1 MKGSRS
7 SKRGAI
13 TIETVENKKK
23 NTKKSKE
30 KTKKSK
36 EMETPDPPQE
46 EENTQNE
53 VEDDTMSH
61 GKFRLNTFFITI
73 KIEMNPST
81 TFLLDLRDKYCN
93 LLDTLLEADKHLILR
108 TADPDHSGKDI
119 IKSEDIPRKMTSM
132 IKYFYTTNKAPKKD
146 KGQIWITARIA
157 TDETFEDIS
166 TATSYDLADENII
179 LMKKRLQAFKT
190 VQPAYFQFVDNRC
203 EPNDIIAQIS
213 KDIENGIVFTL
224 FNKKPWEGY
233 GKSKPTAT
241 NTRKDFLSKCL
252 HIECETKESAQ
263 LMYDIRK
270 WIKSGLALKSFGP
283 HIKIITEL
291 SNQSPTQQV
300 DRTIRMNSHGRRFQA
315 SIDMVELQGL
325 TEPNGKIG
333 MKDSEDIIL
342 QHTIRELILQ
352 HMPSSEPIFLSVSKK
367 WGSPMW
373 QATYIKTRKAEA
385 EDFASCP
392 CAWLH
397 QKVLGTEQKS
407 LFKHFTPESVKEAL
421 ISEWDEATARII
433 TPSEKSAISE
443 EEAVKNIPWLVNIDE
458 LDDDSIE
465 SKITFNDGVH
475 FNFNDEVSV
484 NTTRISGTDSLP
496 SPLTQTE
503 NPRSPIT
510 SVLKSSS
517 STSVTSEMT
526 ADSRIKSLESGMEQI
541 LNFLKTANTA
551 SHSPTAITRKDS
563 EVLPPSSPKGGDG
576 T

>member
-1 MKGSRS
+1 MRGSRN

-13 TIETVENKKK
+13 PIEKTNNKKK
-23 NTKKSKE
+23 NTLKPKE
-30 KTKKSK
+30 KTKNSTD
-36 EMETPDPPQE
+36 MEIDATPE
-46 EENTQNE
+46 EESIHNDGE
-53 VEDDTMSH
+53 SEDTMSH
-61 GKFRLNTFFITI
+61 GNFRLNTFFITL

-81 TFLLDLRDKYCN
+81 TFLLDLRDKYCTI
-93 LLDTLLEADKHLILR
+93 LDTLLEADKKLILR
-108 TADPDHSGKDI
+108 TADPNHSGKDI
-119 IKSEDIPRKMTSM
+119 KKTEDIPRKMTSM

-146 KGQIWITARIA
+146 KGQIWITARISS
-157 TDETFEDIS
+157 DESFEDIC
-166 TATSYDLADENII
+166 TATSYDLADENIT

-190 VQPAYFQFVDNRC
+190 VQPAYFQFLDNRC
-203 EPNDIIAQIS
+203 EPNDIIAQIT
-213 KDIENGIVFTL
+213 KDLDNDIVFTL
-224 FNKKPWEGY
+224 LNKKPWEGY
-233 GKSKPTAT
+233 GKSKHTNT

-252 HIECETKESAQ
+252 HIECETTDSDL

-325 TEPNGKIG
+325 TEPNGTIG
-333 MKDSEDIIL
+333 MKDTEGTIL
-342 QHTIRELILQ
+342 LHTIRDLIIQ
-352 HMPSSEPIFLSVSKK
+352 HMPNNEQIFLSVSKK

-373 QATYIKTRKAEA
+373 QATYIKTRKKEA

-397 QKVLGTEQKS
+397 QKVLGTEQKT
-407 LFKHFTPESVKEAL
+407 LFKHFTPESVKETL
-421 ISEWDEATARII
+421 TSEWDEATSRII

-443 EEAVKNIPWLVNIDE
+443 EEAVKNISWLINIDE

-465 SKITFNDGVH
+465 SKITFTDGVH

-496 SPLTQTE
+496 SPLTQND

-541 LNFLKTANTA
+541 LNFLKTSTTNNSPKVNTL
-551 SHSPTAITRKDS
+551 KDN
-563 EVLPPSSPKGGDG
+563 EVLPPSSLKGGDG
-576 T
+576 E